1 MQIVV
6 VLICLVA
13 VSVLAIYHT
22 VFKIRQ
28 ELNESLG
35 KLNSEFAEVRKLLE
49 KMTQK
54 P

>member
-6 VLICLVA
+6 VLICLMA
-13 VSVLAIYHT
+13 VSVLAIYYT
-22 VFKIRQ
+22 VFKVRQ
-28 ELNESLG
+28 ELNENLG